1 MSNKKQFKKV
11 TIGVSLAAVAGFIT
25 GILTAPQSGK
35 KTRTDIKDSLTA
47 NIGLAEDKLTL
58 LHSEI
63 NELINIAKEETKE
76 DILNPRNVKRYKMI
90 LEMAQASKE
99 KLSNILEE
107 IKTDGHSSK
116 DEDLKQ
122 AINEA
127 EKSIKHVK
135 SFLLKK

>member
-1 MSNKKQFKKV
+1 M
-11 TIGVSLAAVAGFIT
+11 SLAAVAGFIT

-35 KTRTDIKDSLTA
+35 KTRSDIKENLTA
-47 NIGLAEDKLTL
+47 NMGLAEDKLTL

-76 DILNPRNVKRYKMI
+76 DILNPRNIKRYKMI

-99 KLSNILEE
+99 KLSSILEE

-122 AINEA
+122 AIKDA